1 MNYLSFREL
10 NDGDETYYAAV
21 WMHHD
26 EASDEVTE
34 GTTAT
39 WDRDRDTLY
48 ERLQADYPKVYVTFA

>member
-1 MNYLSFREL
+1 MSYLSFREL

-26 EASDEVTE
+26 EASDEITE

-39 WDRDRDTLY
+39 CI
-48 ERLQADYPKVYVTFA
+48 